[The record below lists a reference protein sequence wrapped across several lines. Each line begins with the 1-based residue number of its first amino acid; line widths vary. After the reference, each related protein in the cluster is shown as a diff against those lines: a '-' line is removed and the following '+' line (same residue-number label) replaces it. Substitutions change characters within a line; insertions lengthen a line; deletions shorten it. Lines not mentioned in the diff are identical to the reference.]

1 MQAGPPVLIEED
13 DEGDT
18 RPWRCLD
25 ANHEA
30 GCRRCT
36 PPPLENGAWVLRSG
50 RPRMQ
55 SGEKQLRSALCRTPE
70 WRSADARETA
80 AVAFDAS
87 GATSTALALR
97 KRECS
102 ALRKLDMLRLCHK
115 WRYASNV
122 WQPLSCPPTDETH
135 ATGALPARRRRLP
148 RTAKATMAHVQAM
161 AAPQAPPATLGSGTY
176 FIQLT
181 QVRWRISFVCC
192 VQFVARSL
200 TPCSAAV
207 PIRLIQLDS
216 IAIFVVSTLAPAQ
229 AHFLAHEATPAL
241 FAAGAAEQEA
251 PTLVHARGSAALASA
266 LARIASAFDA
276 DLVRV
281 QAAAAAQ
288 AGALLPGT
296 WPAAAATPPLAETAL
311 HALLLL
317 AHGRA
322 AYLADVTSPVHG
334 VAARHRR
341 GLSGPERAHVGDV
354 TAADAALRRF
364 LAAAASLLA
373 RCREEDVQSYLAAS
387 VEVLGLAA
395 SAARGAAA
403 SAARHAAWARGREC
417 SWPKPLLRYIVTAS
431 MPAAAAAAMAEAQ
444 ASEAA
449 DSAAAEQAAAAAA
462 DEAAAAAAATVGGAA
477 IML

>member
-1 MQAGPPVLIEED
+1 MQAPGPVLTEED
-13 DEGDT
+13 DA

-55 SGEKQLRSALCRTPE
+55 SGEKQLRGALCRTPE

-80 AVAFDAS
+80 AAAFDAS

-102 ALRKLDMLRLCHK
+102 ALRKVDMLRLCHK
-115 WRYASNV
+115 WRYASHV
-122 WQPLSCPPTDETH
+122 WQPISCPPADATQV
-135 ATGALPARRRRLP
+135 TGAQPVRRRRLP
-148 RTAKATMAHVQAM
+148 LTAKAMKVHMQAI
-161 AAPQAPPATLGSGTY
+161 AAPQAAPPATLASGTY
-176 FIQLT
+176 FTQLT
-181 QVRWRISFVCC
+181 QVRGLITFA
-192 VQFVARSL
+192 VQFLAWTL
-200 TPCSAAV
+200 TPCSATV
-207 PIRLIQLDS
+207 PIRLMQLDS
-216 IAIFVVSTLAPAQ
+216 ISIFVVSTLAPAQ
-229 AHFLAHEATPAL
+229 ALFLAREATPSL
-241 FAAGAAEQEA
+241 FAAGAAEREA

-281 QAAAAAQ
+281 RAAAAAQ
-288 AGALLPGT
+288 AGAMSHGM
-296 WPAAAATPPLAETAL
+296 WPTAAAAAPPLAETAL

-322 AYLADVTSPVHG
+322 AYLADVTSPLHG
-334 VAARHRR
+334 VAALHRR
-341 GLSGPERAHVGDV
+341 GFSGPERAHISDV

-364 LAAAASLLA
+364 LAAAAALLA
-373 RCREEDVQSYLAAS
+373 KCREEDAQSYLAAS
-387 VEVLGLAA
+387 VEVLGLVAGA
-395 SAARGAAA
+395 VRGAAA
-403 SAARHAAWARGREC
+403 SAARRAAWARGREC
-417 SWPKPLLRYIVTAS
+417 SWPKPLLRYIAVAS
-431 MPAAAAAAMAEAQ
+431 MPAAAAAAIAEAQ

-449 DSAAAEQAAAAAA
+449 DSAAAEEVAAAAG
-462 DEAAAAAAATVGGAA
+462 DAAAAAAAAAVGAA